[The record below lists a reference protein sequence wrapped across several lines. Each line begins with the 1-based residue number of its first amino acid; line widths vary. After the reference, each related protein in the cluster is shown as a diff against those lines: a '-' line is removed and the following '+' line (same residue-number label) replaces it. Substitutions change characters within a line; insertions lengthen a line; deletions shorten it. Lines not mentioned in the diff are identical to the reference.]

1 MPHAICI
8 CSKHAPSTRDLVGT
22 EAEEFRGNY
31 SMSESEDE
39 IIRQHA
45 RMEWSAA
52 APGWKKYG
60 KEMFKWLAPV
70 SDQLIRSAGIS
81 TGQTVLDVATGTG
94 QPALTIAKI
103 VGPNGKVVGVDVSR
117 EMLEIA
123 KEEAAYQGL
132 TNMVNFQVV
141 KDETLSMFSDNT
153 FDSVVCRNGLMFMP
167 DPIKALKAFLR
178 VLKQG
183 GKASVTVWSSPEKSP
198 VMEVVMKTISK
209 HVPSDTSRRLAG
221 PSPGA
226 APGGPF
232 SIPSVDMLRDYFL
245 KAGFSTFNAEII
257 EVTVAQTDTAEQ
269 LWQGMTEVTG
279 FLVLLLSRLPDEK
292 KLAIK
297 NDVIDSLS
305 KIFPSGGPV
314 KFTGELILGT
324 GTKPAQ

>member
-1 MPHAICI
+1 LEEP
-8 CSKHAPSTRDLVGT
+8 
-22 EAEEFRGNY
+22 EAEKVGGND
-31 SMSESEDE
+31 SMSKSNDE
-39 IIRQHA
+39 TIRDRV

-60 KEMFKWLAPV
+60 KDMQKWMAPI
-70 SDQLIRSAGIS
+70 SDQLIRSAGITS
-81 TGQTVLDVATGTG
+81 GQTVLDVATGTG

-103 VGPNGKVVGVDVSR
+103 VGQNGKVIGVDLSP
-117 EMLEIA
+117 EMIEVA

-132 TNMVNFQVV
+132 TNTVDFQVI
-141 KDETLSMFSDNT
+141 KDESLSIFSDNT

-167 DPIKALKAFLR
+167 DPVKALKAFLR
-178 VLKQG
+178 VLKPG
-183 GKASVTVWSSPEKSP
+183 GKASVTVWGSPDKSP
-198 VMEVVMKTISK
+198 VMGVVMKTISK
-209 HVPSDTSRRLAG
+209 QVPDMKPP
-221 PSPGA
+221 PSPGT
-226 APGGPF
+226 PGGPF
-232 SIPSVDMLRDYFL
+232 SISSVDMLRDYFL

-279 FLVLLLSRLPDEK
+279 FLVLLLSKLPDEK